1 MTNQP
6 AYASRPRGSRL
17 LSGMLLAV
25 AFAISSGAGSAWA
38 REARP
43 WLCRTKPVFSG
54 SHPMVY
60 TANGS
65 SGRWRLTFMSFDP
78 SGGHD
83 GFTVVDSRDLGAAS
97 HVDGQLDGGTYFV
110 VAQYAGDGGAWIC
123 PSNIRDH
130 DRPAAGE
137 ITKICFGSESSD
149 CGVELAVRPAAA
161 AGH

>member
-1 MTNQP
+1 MKNRS
-6 AYASRPRGSRL
+6 AFESRSRAGRL
-17 LSGMLLAV
+17 FGGILFAV
-25 AFAISSGAGSAWA
+25 ALTISGATGTSWA

-43 WLCRTKPVFSG
+43 WLCRIKPVFSG

-60 TANGS
+60 TADGS

-123 PSNIRDH
+123 PANIRDH

-149 CGVELAVRPAAA
+149 CGVELAVKPAAA